1 MALRRRVT
9 FALATLCAAFLI
21 FAPRA
26 VPAKEPER
34 YEFNDQKMGVP
45 INLILYAENQEK
57 ASEAADAVWK
67 RFDELDA
74 ILSDWDQES
83 EVIRVC
89 RAAGETGDFVHVSD
103 DLRRALAE
111 ARRYGELTDGA
122 FDATVGPVV
131 KLWRR
136 SRYFH
141 DLPPARVLESAK
153 QRVGPSVWELD
164 ERGVRADKNVRFD
177 FGGIG
182 KGIALDE
189 ALRILRELGVNSALV
204 NASGDLRLGDPPPG
218 KKGWTVGISSLGEEP
233 AWYRE
238 LSNVGVASS
247 GDANRYIEID
257 GIRYS
262 HIIDPRTC
270 DPLTRRC
277 VATVLAPT
285 ATTAD
290 ALASALC
297 VLGPEEAPEIFERIR
312 REGIGDGKEL
322 APFEYALFA
331 VNGDADPPYEDDQID
346 VLTTAFF
353 KDDCALA
360 TSETSEL
367 EGQKDESSGDGV
379 E

>member
-1 MALRRRVT
+1 M
-9 FALATLCAAFLI
+9 
-21 FAPRA
+21 
-26 VPAKEPER
+26 
-34 YEFNDQKMGVP
+34 
-45 INLILYAENQEK
+45 
-57 ASEAADAVWK
+57 
-67 RFDELDA
+67 
-74 ILSDWDQES
+74 
-83 EVIRVC
+83 
-89 RAAGETGDFVHVSD
+89 
-103 DLRRALAE
+103 
-111 ARRYGELTDGA
+111 
-122 FDATVGPVV
+122 
-131 KLWRR
+131 
-136 SRYFH
+136 
-141 DLPPARVLESAK
+141 
-153 QRVGPSVWELD
+153 
-164 ERGVRADKNVRFD
+164 
-177 FGGIG
+177 
-182 KGIALDE
+182 
-189 ALRILRELGVNSALV
+189 NSALV

-262 HIIDPRTC
+262 HIIAPRTC

-346 VLTTAFF
+346 VLTTAFLKTTAPSQRARRRNS
-353 KDDCALA
+353 KDRRTRALA
-360 TSETSEL
+360 T
-367 EGQKDESSGDGV
+367 ESSSDVIRAVHDRGALFQQMVGQSCSVTAFPGETRDPRKRSSRAIDS
-379 E
+379 